1 MSANCWRAAAERGP
15 AVKSFDIHFDKEG
28 DTMNVLITGA
38 GRREALGYNLV
49 RRCLERGDTVIATV
63 CRPSEALAEL
73 WRADPERLH
82 VLTMDIASSESVR
95 AAATDAAK
103 IVPCIDLMINNAV
116 TTSPDCGKEFMQTNL
131 DYIAGVIDV
140 GAVGPLRV
148 IQAWMPLLEKSA
160 SALVVNISSE
170 AGSIGACY
178 RTSMIDYAM
187 AKAALNMATMTLHN
201 AFADKPALNILC
213 VHPGWMRTN
222 AGNAEAPL
230 LPYEHAQ
237 TLLDLFEFKRTDKT
251 GPVFVDYTGKPYPW

>member
-1 MSANCWRAAAERGP
+1 MSANCWRAASERGP

-63 CRPSEALAEL
+63 RRPSEALAEL

-95 AAATDAAK
+95 AAAADAAK

-140 GAVGPLRV
+140 GAVARCGSSRHGCRFWKKAPRRLSSTSRPRR
-148 IQAWMPLLEKSA
+148 AA
-160 SALVVNISSE
+160 SAH
-170 AGSIGACY
+170 
-178 RTSMIDYAM
+178 
-187 AKAALNMATMTLHN
+187 AT
-201 AFADKPALNILC
+201 APA
-213 VHPGWMRTN
+213 
-222 AGNAEAPL
+222 
-230 LPYEHAQ
+230 
-237 TLLDLFEFKRTDKT
+237 
-251 GPVFVDYTGKPYPW
+251 

>member
-63 CRPSEALAEL
+63 RRPSEALAEL

-116 TTSPDCGKEFMQTNL
+116 TTSPDCGKEFMQTNST
-131 DYIAGVIDV
+131 ISPASSTSAQSARCGSSRR
-140 GAVGPLRV
+140 GCRFWKKAPRRSSSTSRPRR
-148 IQAWMPLLEKSA
+148 AA
-160 SALVVNISSE
+160 SAH
-170 AGSIGACY
+170 
-178 RTSMIDYAM
+178 
-187 AKAALNMATMTLHN
+187 AT
-201 AFADKPALNILC
+201 APA
-213 VHPGWMRTN
+213 
-222 AGNAEAPL
+222 
-230 LPYEHAQ
+230 
-237 TLLDLFEFKRTDKT
+237 
-251 GPVFVDYTGKPYPW
+251 